1 MPDVPFAFDLKQRNT
16 LKVSGLAAYV
26 QRPPPDRVGW
36 VHARHVWLPDW
47 RPEKWAYEVQH
58 LEVTFASY
66 EQWKHLEAEQ
76 RGHEPLEI
84 LMVTRH
90 STFLSDDL
98 GTVEAFFARF
108 TDRPEWAQHP
118 DKVGCPHE
126 YVGERRS
133 NESPARWSLVRRAF
147 VARLLDFQASGV
159 TFVWDTPRRRLE
171 GRVTAV
177 HFHSFVLSTKAG
189 EVQFSFAD
197 RWAARVYQ
205 VEEDGYVRALWQE
218 PTGRM
223 ALDPSTLPVW
233 EDASECWVTPDA

>member
-1 MPDVPFAFDLKQRNT
+1 M
-16 LKVSGLAAYV
+16 
-26 QRPPPDRVGW
+26 
-36 VHARHVWLPDW
+36 
-47 RPEKWAYEVQH
+47 QH

-66 EQWKHLEAEQ
+66 EHWKHLEAEQ

-98 GTVEAFFARF
+98 GTVEAFFAQF
-108 TDRPEWAQHP
+108 TDQPEWAQHP

-133 NESPARWSLVRRAF
+133 DESPARWSLVRRAF
-147 VARLLDFQASGV
+147 VARLLDLQASGV

-177 HFHSFVLSTKAG
+177 HFNSFVLSTKAG

-197 RWAARVYQ
+197 RWEARVYQ

-218 PTGRM
+218 PKGRM
-223 ALDPSTLPVW
+223 TIDPSTLPVW
-233 EDASECWVTPDA
+233 GDASGRWVTPDA